1 MVVLF
6 DACLHTRQLSPAFI
20 GEDHRLL
27 EHWPEPPKFV
37 TDYRFYV
44 NVKLLI

>member
-6 DACLHTRQLSPAFI
+6 DARLNIRHLSRPAFT

-27 EHWPEPPKFV
+27 EHWPRTPKFI
-37 TDYRFYV
+37 TDITV
-44 NVKLLI
+44 